1 MAANDLQDMQR
12 RVLLLEDERDIGEVF
27 SRYSHTIDYG
37 RQQEWAECFTPD
49 GVFDVF
55 TVAGKPVHKENGRD
69 ELFRYLGTK
78 KLPPRRYDKHVLAAP
93 LIEVEGETATAQSYF
108 IMFSSNDGSAPFI
121 GVYGRYKDTLVKEG
135 GRWYLKERLAEVER
149 TPAKR

>member
-1 MAANDLQDMQR
+1 MAANDLEDMQR
-12 RVLLLEDERDIGEVF
+12 RVQLLEDERDIGDVF

-37 RQQEWAECFTPD
+37 RQEEWADCFTED

-55 TVAGKPVHKENGRD
+55 TVDGRKVHKEHGRG
-69 ELFRYLGTK
+69 ELFRYLGGK
-78 KLPPRRYDKHVLAAP
+78 KLPPQRYDKHVLAAP
-93 LIEVEGETATAQSYF
+93 LIDVKGSTAKAQSYF
-108 IMFSSNDGSAPFI
+108 IMFSSVAGSAPFI

-149 TPAKR
+149 TPAR